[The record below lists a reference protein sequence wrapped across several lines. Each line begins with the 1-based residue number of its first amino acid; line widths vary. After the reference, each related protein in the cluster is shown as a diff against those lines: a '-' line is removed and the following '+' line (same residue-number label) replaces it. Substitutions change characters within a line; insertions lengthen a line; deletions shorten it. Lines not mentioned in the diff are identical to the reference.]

1 MVKTANL
8 ALGLLFS
15 ADNPFFLTSDGATS
29 TSAPGGRW
37 KTCYSYPDVGSCSLL
52 QSDDWTRLIKPSA
65 DSSYNLSIFQSLQP
79 QRKRGIVSQ
88 CSPNPP
94 DKALRSFASRER

>member
-8 ALGLLFS
+8 ALV
-15 ADNPFFLTSDGATS
+15 PFFSGDNRFILTSYGATS
-29 TSAPGGRW
+29 TSAPGGVW

-52 QSDDWTRLIKPSA
+52 RSDDWSRLIKPSA

-79 QRKRGIVSQ
+79 QRKRRIVSQ
-88 CSPNPP
+88 FSPNTPN
-94 DKALRSFASRER
+94 KALRIFASRER

>member
-37 KTCYSYPDVGSCSLL
+37 KTCYSYPDVGSCILL
-52 QSDDWTRLIKPSA
+52 PSDDWTQLIKPSA
-65 DSSYNLSIFQSLQP
+65 DSSYNLSLFQSLQP

-88 CSPNPP
+88 FSPNTPNQT
-94 DKALRSFASRER
+94 LGIFASQER